1 MEILKRHRSL
11 SVSSCRHF
19 AVNFSLSF
27 HSLPSSPSDQNPPN
41 ETLISSVVSILK
53 EQRSKSRW
61 NFIKSLYPDGFSPR
75 EVSQIILHIRNNP
88 RLALRFFLW
97 SERSI
102 CTHDLLSYSTII
114 HILARARLK
123 TQAQSLI
130 QTAIRVSEV
139 DNFDDPEISS
149 KPPKI
154 FETLV
159 KTYRSCDSA
168 PFVFDLLIRACL
180 QARKIDR
187 ATAIVWLL
195 RSRGIYPTIST
206 CNLLIRS
213 VSQLKGCDAGYAFY
227 REIFGFDDEIR
238 GKLKVTV
245 RPNVQTFNTLMLSFY
260 QGGMTEKVQELW
272 VEMVEFN
279 CSPNVFSYSALMA
292 AFCDEGKM
300 TEALALKLWEEM
312 RTKQIDPD
320 VTAYN
325 TLIGGFCKIGQTE
338 RAEQIFRDMGLN
350 EIEATCLTYEH
361 LIKGYCEIGDINSS
375 VLLYKDMCRK
385 DFRPEASTID
395 KVVQVM
401 CCGGRVNEGLNFLR
415 NAMKRQDFFPG
426 IKSYELLIRELCKE
440 GEMEEALQLQLEMV
454 GKGFQPNSEIYGF
467 FIEGYKEQGN
477 EEKARDLMK
486 EMVEIGLQRQLD

>member
-1 MEILKRHRSL
+1 MAILKGHRCL
-11 SVSSCRHF
+11 PVSPYRQFSI
-19 AVNFSLSF
+19 NFSLSF
-27 HSLPSSPSDQNPPN
+27 HSLPSSSPSDQNPPN
-41 ETLISSVVSILK
+41 ETLISSVVSILR

-61 NFIKSLYPDGFSPR
+61 NFIKSLYPDGFSPT
-75 EVSQIILHIRNNP
+75 EVSQIIIHIRNNP
-88 RLALRFFLW
+88 RLALQFFLW
-97 SERSI
+97 SEKSL

-114 HILARARLK
+114 HVLARARLK
-123 TQAQSLI
+123 SLAQSLI
-130 QTAIRVSEV
+130 QTAIRLSEIN
-139 DNFDDPEISS
+139 NFDDPDISS

-180 QARKIDR
+180 QSRKIDR

-213 VSQLKGCDAGYAFY
+213 VSQLKGCDAGFAFY
-227 REIFGFDDEIR
+227 KEIFGFDDEIR
-238 GKLKVTV
+238 SKLRVTV

-260 QGGMTEKVQELW
+260 QDGRMEKVEELW
-272 VEMVEFN
+272 VEMVKFN

-292 AFCDEGKM
+292 AFCDEGKI
-300 TEALALKLWEEM
+300 TEALKLWEEM
-312 RTKQIDPD
+312 RKKQVEPD

-325 TLIGGFCKIGQTE
+325 TLICGFCKNGQME
-338 RAEQIFRDMGLN
+338 RAEQFFRDMTLS

-361 LIKGYCEIGDINSS
+361 LIKGYCEIGDIDST

-395 KVVQVM
+395 KVVRVI
-401 CCGGRVNEGLNFLR
+401 CGRGRVNEGLGFLR
-415 NAMKRQDFFPG
+415 DVMKRQDFFPS
-426 IKSYELLIRELCKE
+426 ITSYELLIRALCKE
-440 GEMEEALQLQLEMV
+440 GKMEEALQLQLEMV
-454 GKGFQPNSEIYGF
+454 GKGFQPNSEIYGC
-467 FIEGYKEQGN
+467 FIEGYREQGN

-486 EMVEIGLQRQLD
+486 EMLDIGL